1 MNIWFSTIPRIII
14 QRLDNSAIIHSANGI
29 FPERWTSLFLSN
41 LVVLGLVILG
51 SVFTMK
57 LFLECDEKLQMLIFG
72 SSNKR
77 LTEFKIIGWSIYII
91 LMGIEFFLNIRSI
104 HLLLSHEEYYP
115 EYFLPDPVISLIVK
129 LLMIVIHVCEYPVIY
144 SRVHKCLSTDHQRL
158 QPSKWKEVIRSHA
171 IAIGWAGP
179 LYFLQYAIVNVVN
192 IVILFFNSP
201 LITLLN
207 IMYYGLLL
215 AITVTILHELYLML
229 RHPRNCCICKNH
241 VTILI
246 CLALYFITFGV
257 TFYIYPILSY
267 YNEHSPLLTG
277 NKVTQYVISS
287 VCVALLGYFGRKV
300 AKGTIKGMESQ
311 KNNVKE
317 DVQMLSF

>member
-1 MNIWFSTIPRIII
+1 MDIWFSTIPKYII
-14 QRLDNSAIIHSANGI
+14 QRLDDSVIHSANGI

-77 LTEFKIIGWSIYII
+77 LTEFKITGWSIYIL

-179 LYFLQYAIVNVVN
+179 LYFLQYAIVNAVN
-192 IVILFFNSP
+192 IVILFVNSP
-201 LITLLN
+201 LYTLGYALHN
-207 IMYYGLLL
+207 LLL
-215 AITVTILHELYLML
+215 ITIAVTILHELYLML

-241 VTILI
+241 VSILI
-246 CLALYFITFGV
+246 CFALLSISYGV
-257 TFYIYPILSY
+257 TYGIGPILSY

-277 NKVTQYVISS
+277 NKVTQYVIPS
-287 VCVALLGYFGRKV
+287 VCIALLGYFGRKIV
-300 AKGTIKGMESQ
+300 KGTIEGMESQ
-311 KNNVKE
+311 RNNNMQE